1 MEVRFDPRPAQRPK
15 GSSIATAAAQVT
27 AAAQI
32 QSPVWELPN
41 ATGVALKGEEKKDGR
56 VPKDSRIH

>member
-1 MEVRFDPRPAQRPK
+1 MQL
-15 GSSIATAAAQVT
+15 GSHVAVAAAPIGFL
-27 AAAQI
+27 A
-32 QSPVWELPN
+32 WELPN